1 MNLPIPPRPDSGAG
15 VPQPERLTIDGR
27 PRSTWGWFEG
37 VGVYL
42 IAFLAAGFAQIP
54 ILLLLGETMVNGAIG
69 QTEIFA
75 TIVGD
80 IVMVGVLV
88 FWLRRWHPEW
98 RAAMVLPPA
107 QRPVLA
113 RRVVRRDRGPDPGPG
128 GLGDQRRRRRRV
140 P

>member
-15 VPQPERLTIDGR
+15 VPQPELRTDGR
-27 PRSTWGWFEG
+27 PPSTWGWFEG

-54 ILLLLGETMVNGAIG
+54 ILALLGETMVNGAIG

-80 IVMVGVLV
+80 V
-88 FWLRRWHPEW
+88 
-98 RAAMVLPPA
+98 
-107 QRPVLA
+107 
-113 RRVVRRDRGPDPGPG
+113 
-128 GLGDQRRRRRRV
+128 
-140 P
+140 